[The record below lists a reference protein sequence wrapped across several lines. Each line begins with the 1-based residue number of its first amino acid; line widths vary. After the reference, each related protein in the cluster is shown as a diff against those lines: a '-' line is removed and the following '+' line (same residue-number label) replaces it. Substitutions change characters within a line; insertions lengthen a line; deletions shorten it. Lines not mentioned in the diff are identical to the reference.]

1 VPLLD
6 RTRTLKERC
15 ARLQD
20 LQNRIDETRK
30 LDALLSEL
38 ADRKSSLSKS
48 RALATLLRSAGTQS
62 DVPAD
67 VVTRNQARLARL
79 QTRFAG
85 NRKASTLTQGR
96 DWSQLV
102 QDLKELEATFEATA
116 KAAWSSYVNGLY
128 AGETTAAIR
137 GKVAKTDENTQALR
151 EHEITYGEFLRIA
164 GRLPETAED
173 IAAAR
178 SVADRLSAIRFDFN
192 VPPAVK
198 LFLDALSRGGAPLEL
213 LDNDV
218 RTWLAANSQIN
229 RYQIVAVR
237 S

>member
-38 ADRKSSLSKS
+38 AERKDSLSKS
-48 RALATLLRSAGTQS
+48 RALAIVLRSAGIQS
-62 DVPAD
+62 DAPAD
-67 VVTRNQARLARL
+67 IVTRNEARLARL
-79 QTRFAG
+79 QTRFAS
-85 NRKASTLTQGR
+85 NRKASALTQGR

-102 QDLKELEATFEATA
+102 QDLKELGETFEATA
-116 KAAWSSYVNGLY
+116 KAAWTVYVNGLY
-128 AGETTAAIR
+128 SGETTTAIS
-137 GKVAKTDENTQALR
+137 GKVPKTDENTQALR
-151 EHEITYGEFLRIA
+151 QHEIAYGEFLRIA
-164 GRLPETAED
+164 GRLPEAAED
-173 IAAAR
+173 IAAAK

-213 LDNDV
+213 FDNDV
-218 RTWLAANSQIN
+218 RAWLAANSQIT
-229 RYQIVAVR
+229 RYRIVAVR